1 MLRGGRAGGQG
12 YRAGG
17 HHRERAAATPRRAAL
32 VAALAD
38 PRRRPRRPRRPR
50 TGQRH
55 LAPETRASAR
65 LGATALDSVDLLGLL
80 ADRCVVSV
88 VVGKLGSHLL
98 EYTKL
103 VIV

>member
-32 VAALAD
+32 VAALAA
-38 PRRRPRRPRRPR
+38 PPHCPR

-88 VVGKLGSHLL
+88 VGGKLGSHLL
-98 EYTKL
+98 EYTIL

>member
-17 HHRERAAATPRRAAL
+17 HHRERAAATPRRAAH
-32 VAALAD
+32 VAALAA
-38 PRRRPRRPRRPR
+38 PPHRPR

-65 LGATALDSVDLLGLL
+65 LGATALDSMDLLD
-80 ADRCVVSV
+80 DRCVVSV
-88 VVGKLGSHLL
+88 VGGKLGSHLL
-98 EYTKL
+98 EYTIL